1 MANRYWV
8 GGTGTWDASS
18 TANWATTSN
27 GASGASA
34 PTTADA
40 VFFDVNSGTA
50 ATVTVAAT
58 AVSSSTTIDK
68 SDINLSLSGS
78 PTLCVATGTLTLTS
92 GTITLGTN
100 TLTCGVF
107 SSSNSNARTVAF
119 GTGKIILSGN
129 ARTVLVL
136 TTATNLSVTGTRLF
150 EASYSGATGTRTFAA
165 PSTGSGGAESNSTSV
180 SVTAGTDIVT
190 LTSARTFYSLD
201 TTGFSGTLNVNTQTY
216 YGNLTI
222 AAAVTLGTATG
233 FTFAATSGTQ
243 TVTTN
248 GKTLDGLITINAPSA
263 TVSFS
268 DSLTQGSTRSFTFL
282 AGTLKLKAGATS
294 TVGVF
299 STSGATQKFL
309 QSTTAGSQ
317 ATLSQASGTV
327 SVSNLTIQDINAV
340 GGAAWNAYVDFQN
353 IDAGNVDGWNFS
365 LSPPYEGFE
374 PPITLRS
381 FTQPRRF

>member
-8 GGTGTWDASS
+8 GGTGTWNNTS
-18 TANWATTSN
+18 TTNWSATSG

-34 PTTADA
+34 PTSADA
-40 VFFDVNSGTA
+40 VFFDANSGAA

-58 AVSSSTTIDK
+58 AVSSSATIDK

-92 GTITLGTN
+92 GTITLGAN

-119 GTGKIILSGN
+119 GTGKIVLTGN
-129 ARTVLVL
+129 ARSVLVL

-165 PSTGSGGAESNSTSV
+165 PSTSSGGTESTSMSV

-190 LTSARTFYSLD
+190 MTTARVFNSLD
-201 TTGFSGTLNVNTQTY
+201 TTGFSGTLNANTQTY
-216 YGNLTI
+216 YGNVTI
-222 AAAVTLGTATG
+222 ASTVTLGTITG
-233 FTFAATSGTQ
+233 LTFAATSGTQ

-248 GKTLDGLITINAPSA
+248 GKTIDGIFVVNAPGA

-268 DSLTQGSTRSFTFL
+268 DSLTQGSTRTFTFS
-282 AGTLKLKAGATS
+282 AGTLKFKAGATS

-299 STSGATQKFL
+299 ATSGSTQKFL

-327 SVSNLTIQDINAV
+327 SVSNLTIQDINAI

-365 LSPPYEGFE
+365 LSPPYAGFE